1 MRLLRFGCIAASL
14 LPLIPVLLMAAVL
27 AVALSAFG
35 LLPKGLDESVKG
47 GERFAVSVVV
57 NVELGSVASLQSVSA
72 KVINLTTPKG
82 ERVLRADPVLLDAKV
97 TLRQSADS
105 ELTAQAAATRAF
117 AILAGHLEGPLNL
130 IPVPGHVLR
139 LTVLLLPI
147 TGAEPLLSATV
158 SRPDLDAWR
167 AGELSDTAFVARWRA
182 K

>member
-27 AVALSAFG
+27 AMALSAFG
-35 LLPKGLDESVKG
+35 LLPKGLDEAVKG
-47 GERFAVSVVV
+47 GEHFAVSVVV

-72 KVINLTTPKG
+72 KVINLTTPKDEG
-82 ERVLRADPVLLDAKV
+82 VLGDLVPLDAKV

-117 AILAGHLEGPLNL
+117 AILAGHLDGPLNL

-139 LTVLLLPI
+139 LTVLLLPT

-167 AGELSDTAFVARWRA
+167 AGELSDTAFVARWSA